1 MKPISQDD
9 LETMVVCTVR
19 YSLGRRSYIIGDA
32 ASIVRYCWA
41 DLRPSMQAVI
51 FRDVSEA
58 IERAESGGTTVG
70 MQMDHDVW
78 VLLRSWMRENLRQE
92 DEA

>member
-1 MKPISQDD
+1 MKPISKDD

-19 YSLGRRSYIIGDA
+19 YSLGRRSYIVGDA
-32 ASIVRYCWA
+32 AGIVRWSWD
-41 DLRPSMQAVI
+41 DLRPGIRSVVL
-51 FRDVSEA
+51 RDVSEA

-78 VLLRSWMRENLRQE
+78 VLLGSWMRENLRQE
-92 DEA
+92 DET

>member
-1 MKPISQDD
+1 MKPISKDD

-19 YSLGRRSYIIGDA
+19 YSLGRRSYIVGDA

-70 MQMDHDVW
+70 MDHDVW